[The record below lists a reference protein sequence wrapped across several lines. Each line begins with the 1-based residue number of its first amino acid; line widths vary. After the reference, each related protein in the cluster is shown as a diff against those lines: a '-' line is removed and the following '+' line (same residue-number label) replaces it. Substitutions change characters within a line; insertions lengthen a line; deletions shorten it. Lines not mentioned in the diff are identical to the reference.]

1 MTKPTQPTKSLGLTA
16 CAAACAVASLALPA
30 GAVEDRAAAV
40 AVAVGNPVAGNNGFG
55 VVTEKNALL
64 GSTESEGPVA
74 VGGDLAYGAGYDVSL
89 HTAGTFTAPGD
100 ARPTAL
106 LVGGRID
113 YGDSS
118 RVGVLKVLAD
128 GYVKIGDVTGSEVV
142 TKDANGATVKTQAK
156 TQAKTQVTATGAGHD
171 TTPRIDLADEQPAS
185 SVASAP
191 GLMDFTSLFAT
202 YRNRADAL
210 ATCENTVE
218 IDDPGRITLA
228 TARTNVLRLT
238 GAELNGLSE
247 LTLLNRPTA
256 AGPLV
261 IDVDTTAT
269 GSVLTWNVPDLAG
282 VSGEDAPYILWNLAD
297 ATAITIAT
305 GDSIEGT
312 IYAPRAHLTDLDPAN
327 IEGDI
332 IVRSLTAGPLD
343 ANTRARSPRRG
354 VQRELRSP
362 VNAGEIHYAP
372 FATTLTC
379 GEAPTPTPTPT
390 DPTPTPTP
398 TPTEPPEPEP
408 EPSTETPNTPTSS
421 PGYPGPDGNL
431 ADSGTSARTYA
442 AAALAVLSTAAG
454 LLLVRRFRR

>member
-30 GAVEDRAAAV
+30 GAVEPRAAAV
-40 AVAVGNPVAGNNGFG
+40 AVAVTVGNPVAGNNGFG

-100 ARPTAL
+100 TRPTAL

-113 YGDSS
+113 YADSS
-118 RVGVLKVLAD
+118 QVGVLKVLAD
-128 GYVKIGDVTGSEVV
+128 GYVKIGDATGSEVV
-142 TKDANGATVKTQAK
+142 TKDANGATVKTQ
-156 TQAKTQVTATGAGHD
+156 VTATGAGHD
-171 TTPRIDLADEQPAS
+171 ATPRIELADEQPAS
-185 SVASAP
+185 SVAPAA

-218 IDDPGRITLA
+218 IDDPGRITLD
-228 TARTNVLRLT
+228 TTRTNVLRLT

-247 LTLLNRPTA
+247 LTFLNRPTA

-312 IYAPRAHLTDLDPAN
+312 IYAPRAHLTDVDPAN

-372 FATTLTC
+372 FAANLTC
-379 GEAPTPTPTPT
+379 GNALTPTPTPT

-398 TPTEPPEPEP
+398 KPTEPEPEP
-408 EPSTETPNTPTSS
+408 EPSTETPSTPSPS

-431 ADSGTSARTYA
+431 ADSGTTARTYA
-442 AAALAVLSTAAG
+442 AAALAVLSTVAG